1 MKDYYNLLGIVN
13 TDELDTKQLKKIYN
27 TQISKFIGLPFLT
40 KQMIGDI
47 KNIKEAFF
55 VLSNN
60 TMKQKYDKKLKLFN
74 QLNNDTRHIDN
85 TKICD
90 RLFSVTFPNL
100 RQ

>member
-13 TDELDTKQLKKIYN
+13 TDELDIKQLKKIYN

-40 KQMIGDI
+40 KQMISDI

-90 RLFSVTFPNL
+90 RLFSVTFTNI
-100 RQ
+100 R

>member
-90 RLFSVTFPNL
+90 RLFSITF
-100 RQ
+100 